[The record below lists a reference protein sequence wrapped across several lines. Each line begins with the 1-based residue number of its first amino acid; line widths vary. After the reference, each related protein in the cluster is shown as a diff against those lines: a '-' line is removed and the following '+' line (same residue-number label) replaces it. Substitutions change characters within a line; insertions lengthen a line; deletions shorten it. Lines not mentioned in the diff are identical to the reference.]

1 MDITLVLHHR
11 KRAHRIVSNHPLA
24 VPYEL
29 SKLKYKKKKK
39 NPNPPGFAYDTGHIK
54 AGYKGSV
61 SVAEYLRSSSFT

>member
-1 MDITLVLHHR
+1 MKKSLMDITQVLHHR

-39 NPNPPGFAYDTGHIK
+39 NQNPPGFAYDTGHMK

-61 SVAEYLRSSSFT
+61 SVA

>member
-1 MDITLVLHHR
+1 MKKNLMDITQVLHHR

-39 NPNPPGFAYDTGHIK
+39 NQNPPGFAYDIHIPGHIK
-54 AGYKGSV
+54 AGYNGSV
-61 SVAEYLRSSSFT
+61 SVE